1 MFSFLEPGFKQP
13 WVQIPMLTPISCV
26 TRDRLLNFSIS
37 FLKNRSS
44 KNNFFIVV
52 FGGGFDEIV
61 YISVWYRMM
70 MNMELGEDSDCSST
84 M

>member
-1 MFSFLEPGFKQP
+1 MTS
-13 WVQIPMLTPISCV
+13 
-26 TRDRLLNFSIS
+26 DRLLNLSIS

-52 FGGGFDEIV
+52 FGDGFDEIV
-61 YISVWYRMM
+61 YVSVWYRMM
-70 MNMELGEDSDCSST
+70 MNMELGEESDCSST